1 MVTERKISREEA
13 ERLITEHQLELL
25 REYGCLSTW
34 ELYALHGVSHCCG
47 GVYSRSDTELR
58 ELYRGYI
65 ERIDHLQGDELVKAI
80 ADFELS
86 QLRGQDRITCRAIG
100 LAGRICDGLGRHC
113 NQEISWLFREV
124 LGDYTVVD

>member
-1 MVTERKISREEA
+1 MAAKQKIAREEA

-34 ELYALHGVSHCCG
+34 ELYALYGVGHCCG
-47 GVYSRSDTELR
+47 GVYSRCDTELR
-58 ELYRGYI
+58 ELYRDYI
-65 ERIDHLQGDELVKAI
+65 EGIDELSGDELIKAI

-86 QLRGQDRITCRAIG
+86 QLQGQDRITCRAIG
-100 LAGRICDGLGRHC
+100 LTGRICDGLNC
-113 NQEISWLFREV
+113 YTNQELSWLFPEV